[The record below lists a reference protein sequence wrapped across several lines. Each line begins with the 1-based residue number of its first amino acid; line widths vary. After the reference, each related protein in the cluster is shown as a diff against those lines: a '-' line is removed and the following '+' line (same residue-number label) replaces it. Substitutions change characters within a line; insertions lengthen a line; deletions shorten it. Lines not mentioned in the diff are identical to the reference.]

1 MDFLKL
7 IFSKLFLK
15 HLAIALIAGI
25 LGFWLIL
32 QAINIYAR
40 KGQSIEVPD
49 FRGKTID
56 EISWMDNSDDFGIVV
71 IDSMFDEDYPM
82 GSVVLQD
89 PPHGS
94 KVKKGRKIYVTIVS
108 TQPEMVRMPN
118 LVDLSLRQALLKV
131 ESSGLAIGH
140 LEYIENFAKNAV
152 LNQKVDGEIVRPGTE
167 LLKGSTITLVL
178 GRGIEDQKVTI
189 PVLSGLTESE
199 AVALLYQSALNPGI
213 IRHLDSKDDFH
224 SRVFRQQPP
233 ASSGTFAEPGSY
245 VDLWFRSDLI
255 YDFDSLINASQ
266 ADTTLS
272 DTLIINDELF

>member
-1 MDFLKL
+1 MDFLRL

-15 HLAIALIAGI
+15 HLTIALVAGI
-25 LGFWLIL
+25 LVFWLVL

-56 EISWMDNSDDFGIVV
+56 EIGWMDNSDDFGIVV
-71 IDSMFDEDYPM
+71 IDSMFDDEYPI

-108 TQPEMVRMPN
+108 TQPEMVHMPN
-118 LVDLSLRQALLKV
+118 LVDLSLRQALIKI

-152 LNQKVDGEIVRPGTE
+152 LDQKVDGEIVNPGTE
-167 LLKGSTITLVL
+167 LLKGTTITLVL
-178 GRGIEDQKVTI
+178 GTGVDDQKVPI
-189 PVLSGLTESE
+189 PVLTGLDESE

-213 IRHLDSKDDFH
+213 IRHLDGKDDFH
-224 SRVFRQQPP
+224 SRVFMQQPQ

-245 VDLWFRSDLI
+245 VDLWFRSDLMF
-255 YDFDSLINASQ
+255 DFDSLMKASQ
-266 ADTTLS
+266 ADSVMS
-272 DTLIINDELF
+272 DTLMINDELF